1 MSTSIQY
8 QRGTGRHGT
17 ASKPPGAVLT
27 KMDQTSNGGTQEGPK
42 IIRPIPRRPFSLA
55 SPPTIS
61 RKDESPSPAPGRD
74 SNTSPQPRITAA
86 DLRFLLDPRSP
97 FNSSASPAGSGAVTS
112 GLDSSNLSRATSFRN
127 LTSSTLFGIFSDP
140 GELGMAATTPSVGR
154 SASNLRHGL
163 YFGKQLQEETEDE
176 DNVLGIAGDARDDEN
191 DEDEDENYQETIT
204 LRPKRQRRVSSITS
218 TIPPFRGEPS
228 SSDINSSNDNPVMGL
243 LWSLLRTTLLFAL
256 GAGYGVLVTR
266 LPNGDSVTGGYGWRY
281 LTFWGAAG
289 VVLGRLLPWFDQV
302 WEEAFGKRTRMTK
315 KEKERRRAAA
325 AAEAAAALLQ
335 QAPPPSSR
343 TFPRKTPITTLPVET
358 DSNSGG
364 VTNPPEADWPL
375 VVRSIGA
382 FVGIVFAIRRL
393 PWAST
398 MQVSITL
405 ALANPFLWYLIDRS
419 KPGFLLSAAVG
430 VTGSAILMGLG
441 NPDMM
446 PAPVAGAGYHD
457 HHFLTTSGQP
467 AMDMLNG
474 TTSGLPRSAAAR
486 MGGMGGGSSENA
498 AVFETGIW
506 MLSVLFCSCV
516 CFGNIGR
523 RLALNKSAASRG
535 RWGGVR

>member
-1 MSTSIQY
+1 
-8 QRGTGRHGT
+8 
-17 ASKPPGAVLT
+17 
-27 KMDQTSNGGTQEGPK
+27 MDQNSNGGGTTDGPK
-42 IIRPIPRRPFSLA
+42 IFRPIPRRPFNLA
-55 SPPTIS
+55 SPPMIS
-61 RKDESPSPAPGRD
+61 RKDEESTSPAPGRD

-97 FNSSASPAGSGAVTS
+97 FNTSASPAGGSGAVTS
-112 GLDSSNLSRATSFRN
+112 GLDSSNISRATSFRN

-140 GELGMAATTPSVGR
+140 SEPGTAATTPGVHLGR
-154 SASNLRHGL
+154 SASNLRNGF
-163 YFGKQLQEETEDE
+163 YFGEQLKEETEDE
-176 DNVLGIAGDARDDEN
+176 LDNDRANVLGIAGDARDDD
-191 DEDEDENYQETIT
+191 DETDQETIT
-204 LRPKRQRRVSSITS
+204 LRPNRQRRVSSVTC
-218 TIPPFRGEPS
+218 TIPQFRGESSSFS
-228 SSDINSSNDNPVMGL
+228 SSDINIGNNNNNSSNNRVMAL

-256 GAGYGVLVTR
+256 GMGYGVLVTR
-266 LPNGDSVTGGYGWRY
+266 LPNGDSVTGGLGLGHSWRY

-302 WEEAFGKRTRMTK
+302 WEETFGKRARVIRK
-315 KEKERRRAAA
+315 VEKERRRAAA

-335 QAPPPSSR
+335 LPGSKPSVRRSSVSA
-343 TFPRKTPITTLPVET
+343 TIPATQTEQEPSTEGGIIT
-358 DSNSGG
+358 S
-364 VTNPPEADWPL
+364 PPEADWPL

-393 PWAST
+393 PWTST

-441 NPDMM
+441 DPDMM
-446 PAPVAGAGYHD
+446 PAPVGGGYDHILTNGGQQPGAMGV
-457 HHFLTTSGQP
+457 
-467 AMDMLNG
+467 LNG
-474 TTSGLPRSAAAR
+474 TTTAASGLARGAAGAR
-486 MGGMGGGSSENA
+486 MGSSGSANA
-498 AVFETGIW
+498 AAIETGIW

>member
-1 MSTSIQY
+1 M
-8 QRGTGRHGT
+8 
-17 ASKPPGAVLT
+17 
-27 KMDQTSNGGTQEGPK
+27 
-42 IIRPIPRRPFSLA
+42 
-55 SPPTIS
+55 IS

-97 FNSSASPAGSGAVTS
+97 FNTSASPAGSGAVTS
-112 GLDSSNLSRATSFRN
+112 GLDSSNISRATSFRN
-127 LTSSTLFGIFSDP
+127 LTSSTLFGIFSDEP
-140 GELGMAATTPSVGR
+140 GTAVTTPGVGR
-154 SASNLRHGL
+154 SASNLRNGF
-163 YFGKQLQEETEDE
+163 YFGEQLKEETEDE
-176 DNVLGIAGDARDDEN
+176 TDDTANVLGIAGDARDDD
-191 DEDEDENYQETIT
+191 DEDDETYQETIT

-218 TIPPFRGEPS
+218 TIPTFRGESS
-228 SSDINSSNDNPVMGL
+228 SSDINIGNNNPVMSL
-243 LWSLLRTTLLFAL
+243 LWSLLRTILLFAL
-256 GAGYGVLVTR
+256 GMGYGVLVTR

-302 WEEAFGKRTRMTK
+302 WEETFGKRRITK

-335 QAPPPSSR
+335 QPPSSSLR
-343 TFPRKTPITTLPVET
+343 SSPRKASITTLPTET
-358 DSNSGG
+358 ESSTGGG
-364 VTNPPEADWPL
+364 VTSPPEADWPL

-398 MQVSITL
+398 MQVSMTL

-446 PAPVAGAGYHD
+446 PAPVAGGMGAYHD
-457 HHFLTTSGQP
+457 HILTNGQP
-467 AMDMLNG
+467 AMGVLNG
-474 TTSGLPRSAAAR
+474 TTSGLPRGVAAR
-486 MGGMGGGSSENA
+486 MGGLGGTSSENA
-498 AVFETGIW
+498 AVIETGIW

>member
-1 MSTSIQY
+1 
-8 QRGTGRHGT
+8 
-17 ASKPPGAVLT
+17 
-27 KMDQTSNGGTQEGPK
+27 MDQNSNGGTQDGPK
-42 IIRPIPRRPFSLA
+42 IFRPIPRRPFNLA
-55 SPPTIS
+55 SPPMIS

-97 FNSSASPAGSGAVTS
+97 FNTSASPAGSGAVTS
-112 GLDSSNLSRATSFRN
+112 SLDSSNISRATSFRN

-140 GELGMAATTPSVGR
+140 SEPNTAVTTPGVGR
-154 SASNLRHGL
+154 STSNLRNGFF
-163 YFGKQLQEETEDE
+163 FGDHLKEETEDDE
-176 DNVLGIAGDARDDEN
+176 TDDAANVLGIAGDARDDE
-191 DEDEDENYQETIT
+191 DEDEDEDESYQDTIT
-204 LRPKRQRRVSSITS
+204 LRPKQRQRRVSSVTS
-218 TIPPFRGEPS
+218 TIPVFRGES
-228 SSDINSSNDNPVMGL
+228 SSYPSDVNNTNPVMCL

-256 GAGYGVLVTR
+256 GMGYGVLVTR
-266 LPNGDSVTGGYGWRY
+266 LPNGDSVVTGGYGWRY

-302 WEEAFGKRTRMTK
+302 WEETFGKRRITRQ
-315 KEKERRRAAA
+315 ERERRRAAA

-335 QAPPPSSR
+335 QPSAKSSYSR
-343 TFPRKTPITTLPVET
+343 RASVTLSNET
-358 DSNSGG
+358 EETGG
-364 VTNPPEADWPL
+364 VTSPPEADWPL

-393 PWAST
+393 PWTST

-430 VTGSAILMGLG
+430 VTGSAIMMGLG
-441 NPDMM
+441 SPDMM

-457 HHFLTTSGQP
+457 HQILASGQQP
-467 AMDMLNG
+467 AMGVLNG
-474 TTSGLPRSAAAR
+474 TTSGGLSRGAAAAAR
-486 MGGMGGGSSENA
+486 IGGSMGGA
-498 AVFETGIW
+498 AVIETGIW

>member
-1 MSTSIQY
+1 
-8 QRGTGRHGT
+8 
-17 ASKPPGAVLT
+17 
-27 KMDQTSNGGTQEGPK
+27 MDQTSNSGTQDGPK
-42 IIRPIPRRPFSLA
+42 IFRPIPRRPFNLA
-55 SPPTIS
+55 SPPMIS

-97 FNSSASPAGSGAVTS
+97 FNTSASPAGSGAVTS
-112 GLDSSNLSRATSFRN
+112 GLDSSNISRATSFRN

-140 GELGMAATTPSVGR
+140 SEPNTAVTTPGVGR
-154 SASNLRHGL
+154 STSNLRNGFF
-163 YFGKQLQEETEDE
+163 FGEHLKEETEDE
-176 DNVLGIAGDARDDEN
+176 ADDRANVLGTAGDARDDDGEE
-191 DEDEDENYQETIT
+191 DEDEDESYQDTIT
-204 LRPKRQRRVSSITS
+204 LRPKQRQRRVSSVTS
-218 TIPPFRGEPS
+218 TIPVFRGESSPS
-228 SSDINSSNDNPVMGL
+228 WLSSDVNTTTNPVMPL

-256 GAGYGVLVTR
+256 GMGYGVLVTR
-266 LPNGDSVTGGYGWRY
+266 LPNGDSVVTGTGSYGWRY
-281 LTFWGAAG
+281 LTFWGLAG

-302 WEEAFGKRTRMTK
+302 WEETFGKRKATSRQ
-315 KEKERRRAAA
+315 EKERRRAAA

-335 QAPPPSSR
+335 QPTKSSSR
-343 TFPRKTPITTLPVET
+343 RASVTISSAET
-358 DSNSGG
+358 DEGGG
-364 VTNPPEADWPL
+364 VVTSPPEADWPL

-393 PWAST
+393 PWTST

-430 VTGSAILMGLG
+430 VTGSAIMMGLG

-446 PAPVAGAGYHD
+446 PAPVAGAGAGAGYHD
-457 HHFLTTSGQP
+457 GHQILTNSGGQQLA
-467 AMDMLNG
+467 AMGGVLNG
-474 TTSGLPRSAAAR
+474 TASSAGGLSRGAAAAR
-486 MGGMGGGSSENA
+486 MEGA
-498 AVFETGIW
+498 AVIETGVW

>member
-1 MSTSIQY
+1 
-8 QRGTGRHGT
+8 
-17 ASKPPGAVLT
+17 
-27 KMDQTSNGGTQEGPK
+27 MDQNSNSGTQDGPK
-42 IIRPIPRRPFSLA
+42 IFRPIPRRPFNLA
-55 SPPTIS
+55 SPPMIS
-61 RKDESPSPAPGRD
+61 RKDESSSPAPGRD

-97 FNSSASPAGSGAVTS
+97 FNTSASPAGSGAVTS
-112 GLDSSNLSRATSFRN
+112 GLDSSNISRATSFRN

-140 GELGMAATTPSVGR
+140 SEPNTAVTTPGVGR
-154 SASNLRHGL
+154 STSNLRNGFL
-163 YFGKQLQEETEDE
+163 FGEHLKEETEDDE
-176 DNVLGIAGDARDDEN
+176 TDDTANVLGIAGDARDDE
-191 DEDEDENYQETIT
+191 DEDEDESYQDTITIT
-204 LRPKRQRRVSSITS
+204 LRPKQRQRRVSSVTS
-218 TIPPFRGEPS
+218 TIPVFRGESSSSWP
-228 SSDINSSNDNPVMGL
+228 SSDISSGNNNNPVMGL
-243 LWSLLRTTLLFAL
+243 LWSLLRTILLFAL
-256 GAGYGVLVTR
+256 GMGYGVLVTR

-289 VVLGRLLPWFDQV
+289 GVLGRLLPWFDQV
-302 WEEAFGKRTRMTK
+302 WEETFGKRKVTRQ
-315 KEKERRRAAA
+315 EKERRRAAV

-335 QAPPPSSR
+335 QPSISSSR
-343 TFPRKTPITTLPVET
+343 RASVTLPAET
-358 DSNSGG
+358 EETEG
-364 VTNPPEADWPL
+364 VTSPPEADWPL

-393 PWAST
+393 PWTST

-430 VTGSAILMGLG
+430 VTGCAIMMGLG

-457 HHFLTTSGQP
+457 HQILTSGQP
-467 AMDMLNG
+467 AMGVLNG
-474 TTSGLPRSAAAR
+474 TTSGGLSMGAAAAR
-486 MGGMGGGSSENA
+486 MGGGMGGA
-498 AVFETGIW
+498 AVIETGIW

-535 RWGGVR
+535 RWGGLR

>member
-1 MSTSIQY
+1 
-8 QRGTGRHGT
+8 
-17 ASKPPGAVLT
+17 
-27 KMDQTSNGGTQEGPK
+27 MDQNSNGGTQDGPK
-42 IIRPIPRRPFSLA
+42 IFRPIPRRPFNLA
-55 SPPTIS
+55 SPPMIS

-97 FNSSASPAGSGAVTS
+97 FNTSASPAASGAGTS
-112 GLDSSNLSRATSFRN
+112 GLDSSNISRATSFRN

-140 GELGMAATTPSVGR
+140 SEPGTAATTPGVGR
-154 SASNLRHGL
+154 STSNLRNGF
-163 YFGKQLQEETEDE
+163 YFGEQLDEETEDE
-176 DNVLGIAGDARDDEN
+176 TDGAANVLGIAGDARDDDDDDD
-191 DEDEDENYQETIT
+191 DETYQETIT

-218 TIPPFRGEPS
+218 TIPTFRGESSS
-228 SSDINSSNDNPVMGL
+228 SSDINSGNNNNNPVMGL
-243 LWSLLRTTLLFAL
+243 FWSLLRTILLFVL
-256 GAGYGVLVTR
+256 GMGYGVLVTR
-266 LPNGDSVTGGYGWRY
+266 LPNGDNVTGGYGWRY

-302 WEEAFGKRTRMTK
+302 WEETFGKRARVTK
-315 KEKERRRAAA
+315 QEKERRRAAA

-335 QAPPPSSR
+335 QPPSKSS
-343 TFPRKTPITTLPVET
+343 PRKASVTTIPTEVGSSDT
-358 DSNSGG
+358 G
-364 VTNPPEADWPL
+364 VTSPPEADWPL

-393 PWAST
+393 PWTST

-441 NPDMM
+441 DPDVM
-446 PAPVAGAGYHD
+446 PAPVSGGMGAYHD
-457 HHFLTTSGQP
+457 HILSNGQP
-467 AMDMLNG
+467 AMGVLNG
-474 TTSGLPRSAAAR
+474 TTTSGLPRGAAGT
-486 MGGMGGGSSENA
+486 MGGMGGASGNA
-498 AVFETGIW
+498 AVIETGIW
-506 MLSVLFCSCV
+506 MISVLFCSCV

>member
-1 MSTSIQY
+1 
-8 QRGTGRHGT
+8 
-17 ASKPPGAVLT
+17 
-27 KMDQTSNGGTQEGPK
+27 MDQNSNGGTTDGPK
-42 IIRPIPRRPFSLA
+42 IFRPIPRRPFNLA
-55 SPPTIS
+55 SPPMIS

-97 FNSSASPAGSGAVTS
+97 FNTSASPAGSGAVTS
-112 GLDSSNLSRATSFRN
+112 GLDSSNISRATSFRN

-140 GELGMAATTPSVGR
+140 SEPGTAATTPGVGR
-154 SASNLRHGL
+154 SASNLRNGF
-163 YFGKQLQEETEDE
+163 YFGEQLKEETEDE
-176 DNVLGIAGDARDDEN
+176 TDDAANVLGIAGDARDEDDDDDET
-191 DEDEDENYQETIT
+191 YQETIT
-204 LRPKRQRRVSSITS
+204 FRPKRQRRVSSITS
-218 TIPPFRGEPS
+218 TIPTFRGESS
-228 SSDINSSNDNPVMGL
+228 SSDINSGNINNNSPVMGL
-243 LWSLLRTTLLFAL
+243 LWSLLRTILLFAL
-256 GAGYGVLVTR
+256 GMGYGVLVTR

-289 VVLGRLLPWFDQV
+289 AVLGRLLPWFDQV
-302 WEEAFGKRTRMTK
+302 WEETFGKRARVTK
-315 KEKERRRAAA
+315 QEKERRRAAA

-335 QAPPPSSR
+335 QPPSSKSS
-343 TFPRKTPITTLPVET
+343 PRKSSVSATLLPTETESSTGEGIT
-358 DSNSGG
+358 S
-364 VTNPPEADWPL
+364 PPEADWPL

-393 PWAST
+393 PWTST

-441 NPDMM
+441 DPDMM
-446 PAPVAGAGYHD
+446 PAPVAGGMGAYHD
-457 HHFLTTSGQP
+457 HILTNGQP
-467 AMDMLNG
+467 AMGVLNG
-474 TTSGLPRSAAAR
+474 TTSRLPRDATGR
-486 MGGMGGGSSENA
+486 MGGGAMGGASGNA
-498 AVFETGIW
+498 AVIETGIW